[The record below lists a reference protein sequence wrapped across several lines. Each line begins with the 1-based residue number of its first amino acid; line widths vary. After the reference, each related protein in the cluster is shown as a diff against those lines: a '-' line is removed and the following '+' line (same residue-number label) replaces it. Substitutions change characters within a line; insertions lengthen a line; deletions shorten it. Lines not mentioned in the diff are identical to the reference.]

1 MKDYQLYLV
10 VATFVLID
18 VITMTAWQIL
28 DPFFRE
34 TKDLLPQVIKE
45 LYHLLHKCVRS
56 FKRIFMEM
64 QCQVVKFH
72 FGVKPVS

>member
-45 LYHLLHKCVRS
+45 LTAASFGRS
-56 FKRIFMEM
+56 YTNA
-64 QCQVVKFH
+64 
-72 FGVKPVS
+72 